1 MCRVTTSSVAEQIG
15 VRLRVPFLAAC
26 VLIAAVLT
34 VPWVAYLTPA
44 AESSLLTN
52 VYNPGMGQF
61 RAIDDALYK
70 ALLFGLLV
78 YVLWATRFIRERSRA
93 TATAVG
99 TLVDDAPAT
108 FERAFRSAGRILPPI
123 VAALAMLSV
132 YFVDAIR
139 QGRLVEPD
147 MLPAYL
153 ADLVMVACRF
163 VIMFSFVWAYFA
175 SVWGLANVCG
185 RPLHMAPYFRD
196 PLLGTRPL
204 GSLSLSLASAFLVG
218 LVLSAVWVA
227 AGAATPALFGLTF
240 GVMTVGVVL
249 FFLPLNAVHVQMA
262 AQKRRES
269 DILAGRYEELFIG
282 QTGGPAGAGRQTG
295 LEDVRAAV
303 GFRVVRDQVGTIR
316 TWPFDTA
323 ILARLATSFFLPI
336 VLTIVG
342 RQAVLVVLGL

>member
-1 MCRVTTSSVAEQIG
+1 MTSSVAEQIG

-26 VLIAAVLT
+26 ILIAAVLT
-34 VPWVAYLTPA
+34 TPWVAYLAPD
-44 AESSLLTN
+44 AESFLLTN
-52 VYNPGMGQF
+52 IYNPGMGQF
-61 RAIDDALYK
+61 RAPDDTLYK
-70 ALLFGLLV
+70 ALLFGLLI

-99 TLVDDAPAT
+99 ALVDDAPAT
-108 FERAFRSAGRILPPI
+108 FERAFRSVGRVLPPV
-123 VAALAMLSV
+123 VAALVMLGM
-132 YFVDAIR
+132 YLADTIR
-139 QGRLVEPD
+139 RGQLVEPAL
-147 MLPAYL
+147 LPAYL
-153 ADLVMVACRF
+153 LDVAMVACRF

-185 RPLHMAPYFRD
+185 RPLHLAPYYRD

-204 GSLSLSLASAFLVG
+204 GSLSLSLASVFLVG
-218 LVLSAVWVA
+218 LVLGAVWIA
-227 AGAATPALFGLTF
+227 AGAATPALYGLTLS
-240 GVMTVGVVL
+240 VMTVGVVL

-262 AQKRRES
+262 TQKRRES
-269 DILAGRYEELFIG
+269 DALAGRYEELFIG
-282 QTGGPAGAGRQTG
+282 PTDGSSGAARQTD

-342 RQAVLVVLGL
+342 RQAVLLVLGL